1 MNLMTMI
8 TGVVLAGGKAR
19 RMGGV
24 DKGLLEL
31 NGKPLW
37 QYVADALMTQLS
49 HVVINANRHQEIYQV
64 SGLKVIEDSLADY
77 PGPLAGMLS
86 VMQQEAGEWFLFC
99 PCDTP
104 YIPHDLAARLTHQRK
119 DAPVVWVHDGERD
132 HPTIAL
138 VNRAIEPLLLEYL
151 QAGERRV
158 MAFMRLAGGHAVDFS
173 DRKEAFINVNTP
185 EELARWQENDDTV
198 TRLCCMEWHR
208 KNNAAEK
215 LIPALCARGIRPGLI
230 KHTHHDMDV
239 DKPGKDSY
247 ELRKAGAA
255 QTIVASQQRWALM
268 TETPD
273 EEELDLH
280 FLASR
285 MDTSKLDLILVEG
298 FKHEEIAK
306 IVLFRDGAGHR
317 PEELVIDRHVIAVA
331 SDVPLNLDVA
341 LLDINDVEG
350 LADFVVEWMQKQ
362 DG

>member
-1 MNLMTMI
+1 
-8 TGVVLAGGKAR
+8 
-19 RMGGV
+19 
-24 DKGLLEL
+24 
-31 NGKPLW
+31 
-37 QYVADALMTQLS
+37 
-49 HVVINANRHQEIYQV
+49 
-64 SGLKVIEDSLADY
+64 
-77 PGPLAGMLS
+77 
-86 VMQQEAGEWFLFC
+86 
-99 PCDTP
+99 
-104 YIPHDLAARLTHQRK
+104 
-119 DAPVVWVHDGERD
+119 
-132 HPTIAL
+132 
-138 VNRAIEPLLLEYL
+138 
-151 QAGERRV
+151 
-158 MAFMRLAGGHAVDFS
+158 
-173 DRKEAFINVNTP
+173 
-185 EELARWQENDDTV
+185 
-198 TRLCCMEWHR
+198 MEWHR

-350 LADFVVEWMQKQ
+350 LADFVVEWMQNQ